1 MDQTGRVPEG
11 GSSVLPYDEDL
22 ADRVRAALGPVTGG
36 TEIKMFGGL
45 CFTVGGNMAIGVTG
59 DDLMVRLPADET
71 EAALSAPGARPMDF
85 SGKPMRG
92 FLFVGP
98 AGHAS
103 DDSLRGWVDRGVTY
117 ASSLPPKRP
126 KPKKPAKPKT

>member
-1 MDQTGRVPEG
+1 
-11 GSSVLPYDEDL
+11 LAYDEDL
-22 ADRVRAALGPVTGG
+22 ADRVRAALGPVTGV

-45 CFTVGGNMAIGVTG
+45 CFTVGGNMTVGVTK

-85 SGKPMRG
+85 TGTPMRG
-92 FLFVGP
+92 FVFVGP
-98 AGHAS
+98 EGLSS
-103 DDSLRGWVDRGVTY
+103 DASLRGWVDRGVAY

-126 KPKKPAKPKT
+126 KPKRPAKPRT